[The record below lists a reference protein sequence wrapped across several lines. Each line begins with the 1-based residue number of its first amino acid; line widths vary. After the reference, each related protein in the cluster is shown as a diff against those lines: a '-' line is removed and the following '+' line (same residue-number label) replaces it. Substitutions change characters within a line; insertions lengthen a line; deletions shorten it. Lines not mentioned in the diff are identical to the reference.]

1 MSRVAPARGLAAMS
15 RLAAVATAVRAASP
29 APAPASVPST
39 SLSAL
44 AQRVLAAA
52 PELAGAMTLQRLW
65 ETPATQRPLFVV
77 SDGMGVDSL
86 AMLIGLQRLGLRPD
100 MILHADTG
108 DEHPETVAYR
118 EERRRWLRSIGF
130 PELTIVRR
138 APSVSKVTGIPFATL
153 GEKCIAYATLPSL
166 AFAGGKACSVEWKI
180 RPQEEWL
187 ARQPAA
193 QDLWTRG
200 QRVVKAIGYDAG
212 PGDSRRAHQLTSDRR
227 YDYVYPLREWGWD
240 RARAIAEI
248 RAARLPVPRKS
259 SCVFCPASKPWE
271 IAELVRDWPHLADQ
285 IVELED
291 EAQPNLHVI
300 EGLWGRSVK
309 GTRGAIPRPGSM
321 ALFIRALREDP
332 DMLHRYL
339 ALAPPLQRVDT
350 ADVGGVPQF
359 KRAAL
364 SSRRHL
370 PVAARSA
377 A

>member
-1 MSRVAPARGLAAMS
+1 MSRAVSARGLDAMG
-15 RLAAVATAVRAASP
+15 RLAAAATAVRAAVPTP
-29 APAPASVPST
+29 AT

-44 AQRVLAAA
+44 ALRVVAAA
-52 PELAGAMTLQRLW
+52 PELPGAMTLQRLW
-65 ETPATQRPLFVV
+65 TMAAPQRPLLVV

-86 AMLIGLQRLGLRPD
+86 AMLLGLHRLGLRPD
-100 MILHADTG
+100 FVLHADTG

-130 PELTIVRR
+130 PELTMVRR

-193 QDLWTRG
+193 RDLWARG

-212 PGDSRRAHQLTSDRR
+212 PGDSRRAHHLTNDTR

-248 RAARLPVPRKS
+248 RAAGLRVPRKS

-300 EGLWGRSVK
+300 EGLWGRTVK

-321 ALFIRALREDP
+321 AVFIRALREDP
-332 DMLHRYL
+332 DLLHRYL
-339 ALAPPLQRVDT
+339 AMTPAPQWDDT

-359 KRAAL
+359 KRAAPA
-364 SSRRHL
+364 SPRHL
-370 PVAARSA
+370 PIAARRA

>member
-1 MSRVAPARGLAAMS
+1 MSRVPHSGGFAALG

-29 APAPASVPST
+29 AT
-39 SLSAL
+39 SLSVL
-44 AQRVLAAA
+44 SQRVLAAA
-52 PELAGAMTLQRLW
+52 PELTGAVTLQRFW
-65 ETPATQRPLFVV
+65 ETPARHRPTFAV

-86 AMLIGLQRLGLRPD
+86 AMLVGFYRLGLRPD
-100 MILHADTG
+100 FILHADTG
-108 DEHPETVAYR
+108 DEHPDTVAYR

-130 PELTIVRR
+130 PELTMVRR

-153 GEKCIAYATLPSL
+153 GEKCVAYATLPSL

-193 QDLWTRG
+193 QDTWARG
-200 QRVVKAIGYDAG
+200 QKVVKAIGYDAG
-212 PGDSRRAHQLTSDRR
+212 PGDSRRAHHLTSDSR

-248 RAARLPVPRKS
+248 RAAGLPVPRKS

-271 IAELVRDWPHLADQ
+271 IADLVRDWPHLADQ

-300 EGLWGRSVK
+300 EGLWGRTVK

-321 ALFIRALREDP
+321 AVFIRALRADP
-332 DMLHRYL
+332 DLLRRYL
-339 ALAPPLQRVDT
+339 AMTPPLQRDD
-350 ADVGGVPQF
+350 AANVGGVPQF
-359 KRAAL
+359 KGAAP
-364 SSRRHL
+364 SSRRRL
-370 PVAARSA
+370 PLVARRA

>member
-1 MSRVAPARGLAAMS
+1 MSRVAPARGLTAIG

-29 APAPASVPST
+29 VVSVAATP
-39 SLSAL
+39 LSAL
-44 AQRVLAAA
+44 AQRVREAASE
-52 PELAGAMTLQRLW
+52 PPGAMTLHRFWTL
-65 ETPATQRPLFVV
+65 PSAQRPLLVV

-86 AMLIGLQRLGLRPD
+86 AMLVGLQRLGLRPD
-100 MILHADTG
+100 YILHADTG

-118 EERRRWLRSIGF
+118 EERRRWLRSIRF

-166 AFAGGKACSVEWKI
+166 AFAGGKACSVEWKV

-187 ARQPAA
+187 ARQPVA
-193 QDLWTRG
+193 QDLWARG

-212 PGDSRRAHQLTSDRR
+212 PGDSRRAHHLTNDKR
-227 YDYVYPLREWGWD
+227 YDYVYPLREFGWD

-248 RAARLPVPRKS
+248 RAARLRVPRKS
-259 SCVFCPASKPWE
+259 SCIFCPASKPWE

-285 IVELED
+285 IVNLED
-291 EAQPNLHVI
+291 EAQPNLQAI
-300 EGLWGRSVK
+300 EGLWGRTVK
-309 GTRGAIPRPGSM
+309 GTRGAVPRPGSM
-321 ALFIRALREDP
+321 AVFIRALREDP
-332 DMLHRYL
+332 ELLHRYL
-339 ALAPPLQRVDT
+339 ALAPPLPPVD
-350 ADVGGVPQF
+350 AEGVGGVPQF
-359 KRAAL
+359 GRAPS

>member
-1 MSRVAPARGLAAMS
+1 MSPAVPARSVAAMD
-15 RLAAVATAVRAASP
+15 RLAAVVTAVRAASP
-29 APAPASVPST
+29 APASIPAT

-44 AQRVLAAA
+44 ARRVLTAV
-52 PELAGAMTLQRLW
+52 PEPAGAMTLQRFW
-65 ETPATQRPLFVV
+65 ELPATQRPLFVV

-118 EERRRWLRSIGF
+118 EERHRWLRTIGF

-153 GEKCIAYATLPSL
+153 GEKCVAYATLPSL
-166 AFAGGKACSVEWKI
+166 AFGGGKACSVEWKI

-187 ARQPAA
+187 ARQPVA
-193 QDLWTRG
+193 QDLWARG
-200 QRVVKAIGYDAG
+200 RKVVKAIGYDAG
-212 PGDSRRAHQLTSDRR
+212 PRDSRRAHHLTSDGR

-248 RAARLPVPRKS
+248 RAARLPLPRKS
-259 SCVFCPASKPWE
+259 SCIFCPASKPWE

-285 IVELED
+285 IVDLED
-291 EAQPNLHVI
+291 EAQPNLHAI
-300 EGLWGRSVK
+300 EGLWGRTVK
-309 GTRGAIPRPGSM
+309 GARGAIPRPGSM
-321 ALFIRALREDP
+321 ASFIRALREDP

-339 ALAPPLQRVDT
+339 AMAPPLQKVDS
-350 ADVGGVPQF
+350 DEVGRGPEF
-359 KRAAL
+359 KRAPPA
-364 SSRRHL
+364 SRRHL
-370 PVAARSA
+370 PVAPRSA